1 MEIKTKFNTLDKV
14 FFLEDNRITEGII
27 KNIKIQILTAT
38 AKLQSMCRIMYDI
51 SYVDGEETSVMK
63 DECEIFSEI
72 TELTEHLVANSH
84 ILDPE
89 FVEYANKT
97 FKLNSNGIPTNP
109 PNQTSQKTC

>member
-1 MEIKTKFNTLDKV
+1 MEIKTKFNILDKV

-27 KNIKIQILTAT
+27 KNITIQLFTSTAT
-38 AKLQSMCRIMYDI
+38 LQSMSRIQYDI
-51 SYVDGEETSVMK
+51 SYVDGEETSVKK

-89 FVEYANKT
+89 FVEYVNKT
-97 FKLNSNGIPTNP
+97 FKLNPNGISNNP